1 MGPSEARLEANALLL
16 AVGNKDEALVRE
28 MLDRGVHPDAVED
41 EKHPSGL
48 RAVVHGDSA
57 LWVALSRENVSS
69 VAYLAIAR
77 ILVEHGADVDMAM
90 GHDNRSMIRIAAT
103 NNLLNVAWL
112 LIKAGADLSVPT
124 AHQDQT
130 PLHLAALHGNWTM
143 THLLIDHGAKLDLQ
157 NWQGET
163 PLHIASARGYVEIVS
178 ALIAA
183 GAMVDLYARSAGG
196 RRR

>member
-1 MGPSEARLEANALLL
+1 MSSGGTRGMMEANALLL

-103 NNLLNVAWL
+103 HNMLNVAWL
-112 LIKAGADLSVPT
+112 LIKAGADVSVPT
-124 AHQDQT
+124 AQRKTT
-130 PLHLAALHGNWTM
+130 PLHLAAFRGHWTM

-157 NWQGET
+157 NWHGET
-163 PLHIASARGYVEIVS
+163 PLHIASARGYVEVAS

-183 GAMVDLYARSAGG
+183 GAVVDLYTVNP
-196 RRR
+196 